1 MSRWSGVLLAIAAS
15 AVAALAP
22 VEAAAWGGHG
32 WGGHGWHFG
41 HLGHFGH
48 FQHFGRFGAFGRFPG
63 TAVGGY
69 LGYYDSPDYSL
80 GCVWA
85 RQLVPT
91 PDGPHYRY
99 FPVCDGY

>member
-1 MSRWSGVLLAIAAS
+1 MSRCSGVLLAIAAS

-22 VEAAAWGGHG
+22 VEAAAAWGGHG
-32 WGGHGWHFG
+32 WAGHGWHFG
-41 HLGHFGH
+41 HFGH
-48 FQHFGRFGAFGRFPG
+48 FQRFGGFGPVGRFPG
-63 TAVGGY
+63 ATAGGY

-91 PDGPHYRY
+91 PDGPRYRY
-99 FPVCDGY
+99 FPICDGY